1 MRGHGGKFCKKRALC
16 FSRRC
21 DKIIINIVF
30 HGEEGADIKERR
42 RRLSAALLLLALLP
56 ALIGRIPPVFAD
68 ETSAEAAKGWIVPEL
83 DAEFAAADRTAPL
96 LRSGGDALPTAYGFT
111 RGENGALTVEGQTPV
126 RDQGMNGVCWAFA
139 TMAAAEANA
148 LHTAA
153 AYMPEP
159 DFSETHMIY
168 SVSRY
173 GASLSDVA
181 NAEQGFDSAPQ
192 DGGNVYYAISYLMRG
207 TELGGMLPE
216 EADPYTYL
224 DAEMPF
230 RSMETTR
237 ERGAQ
242 KLYTVGNVPFI
253 QAKKEEIYSP
263 DNDATVRELEEI
275 KRAVMTYGAAATSVY
290 WSNSAQHYNSATGA
304 YYVPSMQAADHAVT
318 IVGWDDAYAAENF
331 KIAPPGDGAWLVKNS
346 WGTGGN
352 RGVDGSGYYWISYYD
367 GRIGEWTYAVDGVAP
382 YDPDTIV
389 HEYDYRV
396 DGSSYLSGAYLLA
409 FPTQTEAE
417 RIRAIRIAVGTPVE
431 FDLSL
436 CTDYRAEAGP
446 DQNSFVFRQHVA
458 LERPGFYTVPLEQP
472 ETLTA
477 DCFAIHL
484 DMTSEGKK
492 VYGYAAAARP
502 ELQTGENETQPAVLI
517 KSSAGGTWS
526 LTYSMND
533 GCLLPCIKAVCE
545 DLSGDGFVCIT
556 ETERTGEGIAVTVDT
571 NRTQEALFAAAG
583 YRDGRM
589 ATRTVLV
596 PEILQAGQARFL
608 LPLVPEDELD
618 YRVFVL
624 DAATLAPLTDKAI
637 LEAG

>member
-1 MRGHGGKFCKKRALC
+1 MRGRGGKFCERRALC

-21 DKIIINIVF
+21 DKLNIVF
-30 HGEEGADIKERR
+30 HGEEGTAIQERR

-56 ALIGRIPPVFAD
+56 ALIGRIPHAFAD
-68 ETSAEAAKGWIVPEL
+68 ETSADIATGWIVPEL
-83 DAEFAAADRTAPL
+83 DAEFADAYRTAPL
-96 LRSGGDALPTAYGFT
+96 LRSGGDALPTSYGFT
-111 RGENGALTVEGQTPV
+111 LGEDGALTVVGQTPV
-126 RDQGMNGVCWAFA
+126 RDQGRNGVCWAFA

-148 LHTAA
+148 LRTTAS
-153 AYMPEP
+153 YMPEP

-173 GASLSDVA
+173 GVSLSDVA

-192 DGGNVYYAISYLMRG
+192 DGGNVFYAISYLMRG

-224 DAEMPF
+224 NAELPF
-230 RSMETTR
+230 RSVETTR
-237 ERGAQ
+237 ERGTQ
-242 KLYTVGNVPFI
+242 KLYTVGSVPFI
-253 QAKKEEIYSP
+253 QAKKTDIYSP
-263 DNDATVRELEEI
+263 DDAATVRELEEI

-290 WSNSAQHYNSATGA
+290 WSNSTKHYKSATGA
-304 YYVPSMQAADHAVT
+304 YYVPSMEEANHAVT
-318 IVGWDDAYAAENF
+318 IVGWDDAYAAKNF
-331 KIAPPGDGAWLVKNS
+331 GTAPPGDGAWLVKNS
-346 WGTGGN
+346 WGTGSGW
-352 RGVDGSGYYWISYYD
+352 GVDGSGYYWVSYYD

-417 RIRAIRIAVGTPVE
+417 RIRAIRIAVGTPAE

-446 DQNSFVFRQHVA
+446 DQNSFLFRQHVA
-458 LERPGFYTVPLEQP
+458 LERPGFYTIPLEQP

-477 DCFAIHL
+477 GCFAIRL
-484 DMTSEGKK
+484 DMTSVTKK
-492 VYGYAAAARP
+492 VYGYTAAARP

-517 KSSAGGTWS
+517 KSSAGGSWS
-526 LTYSMND
+526 LTYARN
-533 GCLLPCIKAVCE
+533 GGYLLPCIKAVCE
-545 DLSGDGFVCIT
+545 DLNSGGFVRVT

-571 NRTQEALFAAAG
+571 NRTQQVLFAAAG

-618 YRVFVL
+618 YRVFML
-624 DAATLAPLTDKAI
+624 DAATLAPLTDKTI